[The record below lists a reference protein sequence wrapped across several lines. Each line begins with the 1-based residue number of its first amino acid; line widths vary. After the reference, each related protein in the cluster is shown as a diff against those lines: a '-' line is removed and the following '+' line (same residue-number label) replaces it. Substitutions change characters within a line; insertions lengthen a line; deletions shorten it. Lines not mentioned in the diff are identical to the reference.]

1 MRSLSF
7 FSGFTDRRDTT
18 SEKLK
23 NQAIRKFTLIN
34 LSATKGTKSTKRFSI
49 IHFVLFVPFVA
60 GFLKSVAIAFSK

>member
-23 NQAIRKFTLIN
+23 NQAIPN
-34 LSATKGTKSTKRFSI
+34 Y
-49 IHFVLFVPFVA
+49 
-60 GFLKSVAIAFSK
+60 